1 MKYLLYMHG
10 GSGNHGCEAL
20 VRTTSNLIRKIDNS
34 NILLWSGA
42 KDEEY
47 KYGADKVV
55 DTVVSEDEIYEKNP
69 VFVSALL
76 KHKLFKNKNAIH
88 QAFLKSVFKDRI
100 AISIGGDNYCYSW
113 SAKHG
118 AELDKTARKYCK
130 KNLFWGCSI
139 EEEFLTSEVIEDLKG
154 FDLITVRESLSYEVL
169 KKHGIN
175 AERVSDSAFLLE
187 EKRLPLPQGFMEGN
201 TVGINL
207 SPMINTYESNDN
219 LAYKNYQRLIEY
231 IINDT
236 DMNICLIPHVV
247 WDITDDRKPLVML
260 YNEYKGTN
268 RVVMIEDC
276 NCEELKG
283 YISRCRFFIGART
296 HATIAA
302 YSTCVPTLVMGY
314 SIKAKGIAKDLFG
327 TYEGYVVPVQSL
339 KNESDLTDKFKF
351 IIDNEYSVRNH
362 LKEIMPEYKKKAY
375 YAGDLLQQL

>member
-1 MKYLLYMHG
+1 MKYCLYMHG

-20 VRTTSNLIRKIDNS
+20 VRTTSSLIRKSDNS
-34 NILLWSGA
+34 DILLWSGA

-47 KYGADKVV
+47 KYGIDKVV
-55 DTVVSEDEIYEKNP
+55 DMVVSEDEIYEKNP
-69 VFVSALL
+69 AFVSALL
-76 KHKLFKNKNAIH
+76 KHKLLKNNIAIH
-88 QAFLKSVFKDRI
+88 NAFLKSVFNDRI

-118 AELDKTARKYCK
+118 VELDKLARKYCK
-130 KNLFWGCSI
+130 KNVFWGCSI
-139 EEEFLTSEVIEDLKG
+139 EEEYLTSEVIEDLKG
-154 FDLITVRESLSYEVL
+154 FDLITVRESISYEVL
-169 KKHGIN
+169 KNYGIN
-175 AERVSDSAFLLE
+175 AERVADSAFLLE
-187 EKRLPLPQGFMEGN
+187 EKRLPLPEGFIEGN

-207 SPMINTYESNDN
+207 SPLINNYESNDN
-219 LAYKNYQRLIEY
+219 IAYNNYQRLIEY
-231 IINDT
+231 ILNNT
-236 DMNICLIPHVV
+236 DMNICFVPHVV
-247 WDITDDRKPLVML
+247 WNITDDRKPLGKL
-260 YNEYKGTN
+260 YDEFKETN
-268 RVVMIEDC
+268 RVVMIDDC

-351 IIDNEYSVRNH
+351 IIDNENSIRNH
-362 LKEIMPEYKKKAY
+362 LKGIMSEYKKKAL
-375 YAGDLLQQL
+375 YAGDLLKQL

>member
-1 MKYLLYMHG
+1 MHG

-20 VRTTSNLIRKIDNS
+20 VRTTANLIRKSQGSD
-34 NILLWSGA
+34 ILLWSGA

-47 KYGADKVV
+47 KYGIDKVV
-55 DTVVSEDEIYEKNP
+55 DMVVSEDEIYEKKP
-69 VFVSALL
+69 VFISALL
-76 KHKLFKNKNAIH
+76 KHKLLKNNTAIH
-88 QAFLKSVFKDRI
+88 NAFLKSIFKDRI

-118 AELDKTARKYCK
+118 TELDRIARKYCK
-130 KNLFWGCSI
+130 KNVFWGCSI
-139 EEEFLTSEVIEDLKG
+139 EEEFLSPEVIEDLKG
-154 FDLITVRESLSYEVL
+154 FDLITVRESLSYDVL

-175 AERVSDSAFLLE
+175 AERVSDSAFLLK
-187 EKRLPLPQGFMEGN
+187 EKRLPLPQGFIESN

-207 SPMINTYESNDN
+207 SQMINNYESNGN
-219 LAYKNYQRLIEY
+219 LAYINYKRLVEY
-231 IINDT
+231 IINNT
-236 DMNICLIPHVV
+236 DMSICLIPHVV
-247 WDITDDRKPLVML
+247 WDITDDRKPLGRL
-260 YNEYKGTN
+260 YEEFKGTN

-351 IIDNEYSVRNH
+351 IIDNENSVRNH
-362 LKEIMPEYKKKAY
+362 LKEIMPEYKKKAL

>member
-20 VRTTSNLIRKIDNS
+20 VRTTSSLIRNS
-34 NILLWSGA
+34 NNSDILLWSGA

-55 DTVVSEDEIYEKNP
+55 DTVVSEDEIFEKNS

-76 KHKLFKNKNAIH
+76 KHKLLQNNTAIH
-88 QAFLKSVFKDRI
+88 QAFLKCVFKDRI
-100 AISIGGDNYCYSW
+100 AISIGGDNYCYPW
-113 SAKHG
+113 SAKQG
-118 AELDKTARKYCK
+118 VELDKIARKYCK
-130 KNLFWGCSI
+130 KNVFWGCSI

-169 KKHGIN
+169 KKHGIK

-187 EKRLPLPQGFMEGN
+187 EKRLPLPQGFIEDN

-207 SPMINTYESNDN
+207 SPMIYNYESNDN
-219 LAYKNYQRLIEY
+219 LAYQNYQKLIEF
-231 IINDT
+231 ILNNT
-236 DMNICLIPHVV
+236 DMSICLVPHVV
-247 WDITDDRKPLVML
+247 WKLTDDRQPLGEL
-260 YNEYKGTN
+260 YDKFKGTN
-268 RVVMIEDC
+268 RVVMIDDC

-327 TYEGYVVPVQSL
+327 TYEGYVVPIQSL
-339 KNESDLTDKFKF
+339 KNDSELTDRFKF
-351 IIDNEYSVRNH
+351 IIENENSIRNH
-362 LKEIMPEYKKKAY
+362 LIEKMPEYKRKAL
-375 YAGDLLQQL
+375 YAGVLLQQL